1 MSTVLL
7 EVVTPERIVVTHE
20 VNMVSLR
27 GGSGELGI
35 LPRHM
40 PLATTV
46 KPGVVKVKIGEGEDF
61 ISVSQGFLQV
71 LPDRITL
78 LVDTAEIGSQV
89 DIERATRAK
98 ERAEKRLSDKTDG
111 VDVMRAQTALHRALY
126 RIEAAELSHKS
137 GQLL

>member
-61 ISVSQGFLQV
+61 ISVSEGFLQV

-89 DIERATRAK
+89 DIERANRAK